1 METDQNLTGLIAHG
15 ESIIFKCKDSRILTA
30 TLYPT
35 DTFSVKCDNGE
46 MKRDGTWP
54 EKENVSFFKGCR
66 WISDRN

>member
-1 METDQNLTGLIAHG
+1 MQTDQNLTGLIAHG

-54 EKENVSFFKGCR
+54 EKENVSFICKFMGILFK
-66 WISDRN
+66 